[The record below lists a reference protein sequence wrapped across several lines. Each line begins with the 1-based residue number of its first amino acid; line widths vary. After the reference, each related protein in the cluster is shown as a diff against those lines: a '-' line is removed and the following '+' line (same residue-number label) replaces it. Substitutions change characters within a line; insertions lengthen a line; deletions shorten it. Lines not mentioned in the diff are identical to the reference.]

1 MADALA
7 LSRVADLGE
16 VGITGPAAVAIA
28 AYFGNLDEEE
38 NVELELVD
46 DPVAEVLAGLGLLEH
61 LPACHEHEM
70 DLCARPP
77 TSSF

>member
-1 MADALA
+1 
-7 LSRVADLGE
+7 
-16 VGITGPAAVAIA
+16 
-28 AYFGNLDEEE
+28 
-38 NVELELVD
+38 LEPEPVD

-70 DLCARPP
+70 DLGARPP